1 MTRGTSAET
10 SVVVIGGGIAGVACS
25 KQLAKHQVRVTLVDR
40 NNYSQFQPMLY
51 QVATAQIVSTGVA
64 RSLRGLFRKR
74 RTVAVKMATVTEVD
88 AAAKTVSCDDG
99 TTYSGDYLVLAMGSR
114 PNFFGTPGA
123 EEHAFP
129 LYSLADAQRLRSR
142 ILTVFED
149 ADRNPKLIDEG
160 ALNFVIV
167 GAGATGVETAGA
179 LADLI
184 NDVMP
189 DRFHDLGL
197 ERARVHVVDPGK
209 VVLAPFSD
217 KAHAYAA
224 KMLTKKKVELVLGAK
239 VASVAADRVVLT
251 DGREIMTRT
260 VVWAGGIQGAA
271 IAQKTGIEPGRGGR
285 LDVGADLTVAGYEG
299 VYALGDVANTLGPD
313 GRPFPQLGSVAM
325 QAGKWAADNILADID
340 GKPRSAF
347 KYRDKGIMAMV
358 GHNAAIAEV
367 GARRRELH
375 GPFAFVAW
383 LGVHAFLLE
392 GFRARAEAFRS
403 WTWDYFTKSRASALI
418 DRPDAARIDWTG
430 HDPTPFPTSRPSES
444 TGPTELSG

>member
-1 MTRGTSAET
+1 VTREEPAAG
-10 SVVVIGGGIAGVACS
+10 SVVVIGGGIAGIACA
-25 KQLAKHQVRVTLVDR
+25 KQLAKHGVPVTLVDR

-64 RSLRGLFRKR
+64 RSLRGIFRKR
-74 RTVAVKMATVTEVD
+74 NCVAVKMATVTEVS
-88 AAAKTVSCDDG
+88 AETRTVTCDDG
-99 TTYSGDYLVLAMGSR
+99 TTFSGDYLVLAMGSR

-142 ILTVFED
+142 IFTVFED

-167 GAGATGVETAGA
+167 GAGPTGVETAGA

-189 DRFHDLGL
+189 QRFHDLGL
-197 ERARVHVVDPGK
+197 EPAQVYVIDPGQ
-209 VVLAPFSD
+209 VVLGPFSER
-217 KAHAYAA
+217 AHGYAK
-224 KMLTKKKVELVLGAK
+224 KMLERKHVELVLGVK
-239 VASVAADRVVLT
+239 VDEVAADRVVLS

-260 VVWAGGIQGAA
+260 VVWAGGIQGAE
-271 IAQKTGIEPGRGGR
+271 IAGRTGIAPGRGGR
-285 LDVGADLTVAGYEG
+285 LDVSPDLTVEG
-299 VYALGDVANTLGPD
+299 FDRVYALGDVANTPGPD
-313 GRPFPQLGSVAM
+313 GKPFPQLGSVAM
-325 QAGKWAADNILADID
+325 QAGKWAADNILADMAGNAGTD
-340 GKPRSAF
+340 FEYK
-347 KYRDKGIMAMV
+347 DKGIMAMI

-367 GARRRELH
+367 GEKRRELH
-375 GPFAFVAW
+375 GPLAFVAW

-392 GFRARAEAFRS
+392 GFRSRAEAFRS

-418 DRPDAARIDWTG
+418 DRPDAARIDWAG
-430 HDPTPFPTSRPSES
+430 HDPTPFPTSRPSET
-444 TGPTELSG
+444 TGPTESSP

>member
-1 MTRGTSAET
+1 
-10 SVVVIGGGIAGVACS
+10 
-25 KQLAKHQVRVTLVDR
+25 
-40 NNYSQFQPMLY
+40 MLY

-74 RTVAVKMATVTEVD
+74 SSVAVKMATVRDVD
-88 AAAKTVSCDDG
+88 APARTVTCDDG
-99 TTYSGDYLVLAMGSR
+99 TTFTGDYLVLAMGAQ

-142 ILTVFED
+142 IFTVFED

-189 DRFHDLGL
+189 ARFHDLGL
-197 ERARVHVVDPGK
+197 EAARVYVIDPGD
-209 VVLAPFSD
+209 VVLRPFSD

-224 KMLTKKKVELVLGAK
+224 KMLKRKHVEVVLGAK
-239 VASVAADRVVLT
+239 VASVAADRVVLA
-251 DGREIMTRT
+251 DGKEIMSRT
-260 VVWAGGIQGAA
+260 VVWAGGIQGASLA
-271 IAQKTGIEPGRGGR
+271 AHTGVALGRGGR
-285 LDVGADLTVAGYEG
+285 LDVRADLTIEG
-299 VYALGDVANTLGPD
+299 HERVYALGDVANTLDPNGTAY
-313 GRPFPQLGSVAM
+313 PQLGSVAM
-325 QAGKWAADNILADID
+325 QAGKWAAENIVASMEGRPLRD
-340 GKPRSAF
+340 F

-367 GARRRELH
+367 GAGRRELH
-375 GPFAFVAW
+375 GPLAFVAW
-383 LGVHAFLLE
+383 LGVHAALLQ
-392 GFRARAEAFRS
+392 GFRARSEALRS
-403 WTWDYFTKSRASALI
+403 WTWDYFTKSRASAII
-418 DRPDAARIDWTG
+418 DRPDASRIDWTG
-430 HDPTPFPTSRPSES
+430 HDPTPFPTSRPSDS
-444 TGPTELSG
+444 TGPNESAG